1 MKRHRSCLY
10 VVGVL
15 VLSACVTPPLPASVP
30 VPIAVER
37 NGLDAFSLSGRF
49 SMRHEGKSYV
59 GQLTW
64 RHDGADNELVLSS
77 PLGQGLA
84 EIISD
89 SGGARLTGSDGRS
102 QTAANAD
109 ELLQSALA
117 YPLSLSQLLYWL
129 RGRNPDHGKMVRDAL
144 GRPLHLSHEDWRIDY
159 DYDSD
164 DPQAL
169 PGRLFVEREGGFTLR
184 LRIDQWQRL
193 PADTAGDSAK

>member
-1 MKRHRSCLY
+1 M
-10 VVGVL
+10 
-15 VLSACVTPPLPASVP
+15 
-30 VPIAVER
+30 PIAAER
-37 NGLDAFSLSGRF
+37 NGLDAFVLGGRF
-49 SMRHEGKSYV
+49 SIRHDGKSYV

-64 RHDGADNELVLSS
+64 RHDGARDELLLSS
-77 PLGQGLA
+77 PFGQGLA
-84 EIISD
+84 EIVSD
-89 SGGARLTGSDGRS
+89 TGGARLTSSDGRS
-102 QTAANAD
+102 QTAASAD

-117 YPLSLSQLLYWL
+117 YPLSLSQLLGWL
-129 RGRNPDHGKMVRDAL
+129 RGWSPADGKIARDAL

>member
-1 MKRHRSCLY
+1 MKSHRSRLY

-15 VLSACVTPPLPASVP
+15 VLTACATPPPPASVP
-30 VPIAVER
+30 MPIAVER
-37 NGLDAFSLSGRF
+37 NGLDAFFLSGRF
-49 SMRHEGKSYV
+49 SIRHESKSYV

-64 RHDGADNELVLSS
+64 RHDGARDELLLSS
-77 PLGQGLA
+77 PFGQGLA

-89 SGGARLTGSDGRS
+89 AGGARLTGSDGRS
-102 QTAANAD
+102 QTAASAD

-117 YPLSLSQLLYWL
+117 YPVSLSQLLGWL
-129 RGRNPDHGKMVRDAL
+129 RGWNPADGKIARDAL

-184 LRIDQWQRL
+184 LRIDEWQRL
-193 PADTAGDSAK
+193 PAGTSSDATR